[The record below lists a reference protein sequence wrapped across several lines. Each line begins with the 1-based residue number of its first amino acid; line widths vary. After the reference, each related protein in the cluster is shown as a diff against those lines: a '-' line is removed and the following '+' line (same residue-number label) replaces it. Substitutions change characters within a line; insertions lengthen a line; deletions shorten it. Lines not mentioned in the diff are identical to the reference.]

1 MHYFSFPVGPG
12 VNTTKSPSGHI
23 MPNLCFCIQLD
34 LRNEDAVFF
43 MLWWSG
49 FGSHKKRAG
58 THYAE
63 LVFLQPVGSKGHA
76 LSFGASGVRNVDT
89 LFSCSGGPVLDPT
102 KSALGH
108 NTPNLCFCIRWDSG
122 HVVHYSAPGA

>member
-43 MLWWSG
+43 MLWWP
-49 FGSHKKRAG
+49 GS
-58 THYAE
+58 
-63 LVFLQPVGSKGHA
+63 
-76 LSFGASGVRNVDT
+76 
-89 LFSCSGGPVLDPT
+89 DPT
-102 KSALGH
+102 KSTLALIM
-108 NTPNLCFCIRWDSG
+108 PNLCFCNQWDLRVT
-122 HVVHYSAPGA
+122 H